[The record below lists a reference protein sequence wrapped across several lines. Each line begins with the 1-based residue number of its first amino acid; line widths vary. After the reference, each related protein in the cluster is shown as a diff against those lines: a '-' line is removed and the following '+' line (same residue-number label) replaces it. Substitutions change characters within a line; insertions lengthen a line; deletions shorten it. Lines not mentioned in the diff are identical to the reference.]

1 MDKKILPLLK
11 PQNVFLDKKRIGP
24 EEDGGYVMP
33 ELVLE
38 KCSAL
43 FTYGVG
49 GDTRYEEDFVKQYNK
64 KAYLFDHTTGQPAWE
79 RDNLIFTPEGLGYEE
94 NCKEWFDHYDHF
106 NIEGDIFLKIDV
118 EGTER
123 TYFNETDISKLNEK
137 VLGIAIEIHYID
149 NIEYRQQC
157 ISLIEKL
164 NEGFV
169 LCHTHGNSWSPSVP
183 IEDESVP
190 TVLELS
196 FINKRYVDRYEEDT
210 QDYPIKGL
218 DFSNNPSIE
227 DSNLNWIK
235 NV

>member
-1 MDKKILPLLK
+1 MNKKILPLLK

-24 EEDGGYVMP
+24 LEDGGYVMP
-33 ELVLE
+33 EIVLE

-49 GDTRYEEDFVKQYNK
+49 TDTRYEEDFVETYNK
-64 KAYLFDHTTGQPAWE
+64 KAYLFDHTTGQPSWE
-79 RDNLIFTPEGLGYEE
+79 KNNLIFTPEGLGNKE
-94 NCKEWFDHYDHF
+94 NCKEWFEHYDQF
-106 NIEGDIFLKIDV
+106 NIKGDIFLKVDI

-149 NIEYRQQC
+149 NIEYREQC
-157 ISLIEKL
+157 INLLEKL
-164 NEGFV
+164 KEGFI
-169 LCHTHGNSWSPSVP
+169 LCHIHGNSWSPSVP

-196 FINKRYVDRYEEDT
+196 FINKRYVNNYEEDT
-210 QDYPIKGL
+210 QDYPIEGL
-218 DFSNNPSIE
+218 DFSNNPSVK